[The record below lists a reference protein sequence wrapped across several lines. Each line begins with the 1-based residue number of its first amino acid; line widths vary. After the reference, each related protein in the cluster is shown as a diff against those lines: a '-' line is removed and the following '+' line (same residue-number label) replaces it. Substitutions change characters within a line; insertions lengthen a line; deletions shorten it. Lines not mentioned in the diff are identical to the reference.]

1 MKQTLSLKNIN
12 LTFNPSLI
20 VQTHSVVYL
29 KTILEELSQKD
40 DKIFK
45 RIITAIKSNNDT
57 ESIML
62 ASELVRIRILEKNIH
77 MTLELLQY
85 FKIKYLYLSADHEI
99 RE

>member
-1 MKQTLSLKNIN
+1 MKQTLSLKIN
-12 LTFNPSLI
+12 STFDSSLI
-20 VQTHSVVYL
+20 VLTPEVAYLQTL
-29 KTILEELSQKD
+29 LEKLSQKD